1 LHGYSLS
8 EGGNC
13 MKRETLR
20 RTAAAAGILVM
31 SFMLILPVH
40 LIQAASK
47 KKTMYVIS
55 EITTKSGDESY
66 QFAYNDK
73 GLIKKEVNGSLTN
86 TFSYKGKNISEEN
99 QVFGKEKTKLIFSY
113 NKKGK
118 LTKIV
123 TKEEDGKKTTV
134 KYSYKSGKVSEIK
147 DEGTGSVW
155 TLTYNGKGLV
165 KKAVIRAVDGS
176 SSSIRYWYNSQ
187 KDLKKMTTSGD
198 VKESL
203 SYKYNKYGRKSVTV
217 KYEYK
222 DKSQN
227 TSEVYSYKYK
237 KIKVPASY
245 VKAVKAQQMDLAN
258 EQIAYL
264 LLP

>member
-1 LHGYSLS
+1 
-8 EGGNC
+8 
-13 MKRETLR
+13 MKRETLS

-31 SFMLILPVH
+31 SFMFILPVH
-40 LIQAASK
+40 QIQAASK

-55 EITTKSGDESY
+55 GITTKSGDESF
-66 QFAYNDK
+66 QFTYNNK

-86 TFSYKGKNISEEN
+86 TFSYKGKKITGEK
-99 QVFGKEKTKLIFSY
+99 QVSGKEKTKLKFSY
-113 NKKGK
+113 NNKGK

-123 TKEEDGKKTTV
+123 TTQNDGKKTTV
-134 KYSYKSGKVSEIK
+134 KYSYKSGKVSNMR
-147 DEGTGSVW
+147 DGSTGNVW
-155 TLTYNGKGLV
+155 TFTYNGKGLV
-165 KKAVIRAVDGS
+165 KKARIIAEDGS

-227 TSEVYSYKYK
+227 TSEVYTYKYK

-245 VKAVKAQQMDLAN
+245 VKAVKAQQKYPAN
-258 EQIAYL
+258 EPMAYL
-264 LLP
+264 LLQ

>member
-1 LHGYSLS
+1 
-8 EGGNC
+8 
-13 MKRETLR
+13 MKREILR

-31 SFMLILPVH
+31 AFMLILPVH
-40 LIQAASK
+40 QVQAASK
-47 KKTMYVIS
+47 MKTIYVIS
-55 EITTKSGDESY
+55 GITSKSGDESY
-66 QFAYNDK
+66 QFTYNDK
-73 GLIKKEVNGSLTN
+73 GLIKKEVNGSQTN
-86 TFSYKGKNISEEN
+86 TFSYEGKKISEEK
-99 QVFGKEKTKLIFSY
+99 QVFGKEKTKLRFSY
-113 NKKGK
+113 DKKGK
-118 LTKIV
+118 LTKVV
-123 TKEEDGKKTTV
+123 TTETDGKKSTV
-134 KYSYKSGKVSEIK
+134 KYSYKSGKVSEFK
-147 DEGTGSVW
+147 DGGTGSVW

-165 KKAVIRAVDGS
+165 KKSSIKAVDGS
-176 SSSIRYWYNSQ
+176 SSSIKYWYNSK
-187 KDLKKMTTSGD
+187 KDLKKMTTSWD

-258 EQIAYL
+258 EPMAYL
-264 LLP
+264 LLQ

>member
-1 LHGYSLS
+1 
-8 EGGNC
+8 

-40 LIQAASK
+40 QIQAASK

-55 EITTKSGDESY
+55 EITTKSGDES
-66 QFAYNDK
+66 FRFTYNDK

-86 TFSYKGKNISEEN
+86 TFSYEGKQISKET
-99 QVFGKEKTKLIFSY
+99 QVSGKEKTKLSFSY
-113 NKKGK
+113 DKKGK
-118 LTKIV
+118 LTKVV
-123 TKEEDGKKTTV
+123 TTEADGKKTTV
-134 KYSYKSGKVSEIK
+134 KYSYKSGKVSKIK
-147 DEGTGSVW
+147 DGSTGNVW
-155 TLTYNGKGLV
+155 SFTYNKKGLV
-165 KKAVIRAVDGS
+165 KKALIKAEDGS
-176 SSSIRYWYNSQ
+176 TSAIRYLYNAK
-187 KDLKKMTTSGD
+187 KDLIKMTTSW
-198 VKESL
+198 VTESL
-203 SYKYNKYGRKSVTV
+203 SYKYNKYGRKKVTV
-217 KYEYK
+217 KYEYE

-237 KIKVPASY
+237 IIKVPASY

-258 EQIAYL
+258 EPIAYL